1 MGLVDLHCHLLWAVD
16 DGVETAA
23 EAVQGA
29 RLLAS
34 LGFTDVAPSPHA
46 SDGHP
51 SGDPALCDARRAEL
65 TAELAQ
71 AAVKLAVHRNAEN
84 RLDEAFLER
93 AGGDRR
99 RGIGETQ
106 RWALVEL
113 PFRTPV
119 PRLPDLVFKLRRL
132 GVSPLFAHPER
143 CLEFENPGRAEEVVR
158 LGGALQL
165 NVAALIGLYGKG
177 SRKLAER
184 FLGEGLYAVAA
195 TDLHHAEGAE
205 EWVPEALET
214 LEKRAGRAGF
224 DTLLDRNPRH
234 ILAGDEL
241 Q

>member
-16 DGVETAA
+16 DGVETPA

-51 SGDPALCDARRAEL
+51 SGDAALCEGRRAEL
-65 TAELAQ
+65 
-71 AAVKLAVHRNAEN
+71 AALLQREGVALTLHQNAEN
-84 RLDEAFLER
+84 RLDEAFVER
-93 AGGDRR
+93 AGGAAR
-99 RGIGETQ
+99 RGIGATQ

-113 PFRTPV
+113 PFRSAV
-119 PRLPDLVFKLRRL
+119 PRLPDLVFLLRRK
-132 GVSPLFAHPER
+132 GAWPLFAHPER
-143 CLEFENPGRAEEVVR
+143 CVEFEAPGRAEEVVR

-177 SRKLAER
+177 ARKAAER
-184 FLGEGLYAVAA
+184 LLDAGLYAVAA

-205 EWVPEALET
+205 EWVPEALEA
-214 LEKRAGRAGF
+214 LERRAGRATF
-224 DTLLDRNPRH
+224 DRLLEVNPRR
-234 ILAGDEL
+234 ILAGEEL
-241 Q
+241 P